1 MNENDFEKTAEQA
14 AAFQK
19 IWGESLSRMIQTA
32 FTSGPSSPPPELLR
46 EIRNGIF
53 QALAKSW
60 DEFMRS
66 PQFLDGMKQWM
77 DQAVSFRKL
86 SNDFMAKVRNEMQA
100 PSREDIDT
108 VMLAVRHMEKRL
120 LDRVDHLAE
129 QLGALN
135 GRLARPG
142 AKRPT
147 GAAPANPRPAV
158 KRRMAARRKPKGAKA

>member
-32 FTSGPSSPPPELLR
+32 FASGPSSPPPELLR

-77 DQAVSFRKL
+77 DQAVTFRKL

-135 GRLARPG
+135 GKF
-142 AKRPT
+142 AKRGSKPPAP
-147 GAAPANPRPAV
+147 AAAANPR
-158 KRRMAARRKPKGAKA
+158 RAARRRPKGVKP